1 MKEIIKKVIKSILW
15 ILDKDH
21 RINHEIINDIKKFTH
36 VKREEFKS
44 DYNVGSSFY
53 RTVPYSAWSLKTE
66 NNTLICADKH
76 IVFRD
81 NRQCVYV
88 DELKIDD
95 LILTKNGPEKVTEV
109 KNLNCKI
116 HMYDMS
122 LNGDHSYYSNDILS
136 HNTTCSA
143 AFILWKAMFD
153 PDKTILLVGNVES
166 AAIEIMD
173 RIKFAYEN
181 LEQYNW
187 LRPGVKKYDRKS
199 IFFDNG
205 SRIICKAT
213 TPAAG
218 RGLSV
223 SLLYCLDGDEEVTIR
238 NKETKEVQNISLK
251 SLYELLDIEEDLIT
265 DDMFFVDI
273 SDNNE
278 IADQLELNR

>member
-1 MKEIIKKVIKSILW
+1 MKKILIKIIQGLLW

-21 RINHEIINDIKKFTH
+21 RTDHEIINDIKKFTH
-36 VKREEFKS
+36 VERKTFKS
-44 DYNVGSSFY
+44 DYNTGSALY
-53 RTVPYSAWSLKTE
+53 RTVPYDTWILKTKNHE
-66 NNTLICADKH
+66 LICADKH
-76 IVFRD
+76 IVFRG
-81 NRQCVYV
+81 NRQSAFVC
-88 DELKIDD
+88 DLKIGDE
-95 LILTKNGPEKVTEV
+95 IFTKDGSEAIIDVRSLGIKV
-109 KNLNCKI
+109 

-122 LNGDHSYYSNDILS
+122 LNGDHSYYSNGILS

-143 AFILWKAMFD
+143 AYILWKAMFD
-153 PDKTILLVGNVES
+153 PDKTILLVGNVEA

-181 LEQYNW
+181 LEDYNW

-223 SLLYCLDGDEEVTIR
+223 SLLYCFDGETEVTIR
-238 NKETKEVQNISLK
+238 DKETKEVQEISLK
-251 SLYELLDIEEDLIT
+251 KLYEELGIEEELFT
-265 DDMFFVDI
+265 ENTFLVDI
-273 SDNNE
+273 SDDEKFYSNS
-278 IADQLELNR
+278 IYK